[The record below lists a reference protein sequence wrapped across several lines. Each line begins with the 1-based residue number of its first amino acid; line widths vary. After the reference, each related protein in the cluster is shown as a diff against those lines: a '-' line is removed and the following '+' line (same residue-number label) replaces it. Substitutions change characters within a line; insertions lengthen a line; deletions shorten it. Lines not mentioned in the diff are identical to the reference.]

1 MERDSERIIGVIM
14 YSAIS
19 PDYTLRTIVFTD
31 KRLLEIPL
39 SKMSELITKTN
50 ELPSVIAS
58 LFEAINP
65 AIFSGLGNLVGLK
78 LWKDLKK
85 KTQDKQVVFDLE
97 GDVPSEL
104 VKNAVRELEYEKIKW
119 VKLKKVS
126 MSSDAY
132 VGIGAG
138 F

>member
-1 MERDSERIIGVIM
+1 M

-85 KTQDKQVVFDLE
+85 ETQDKQVVFDLE

-119 VKLKKVS
+119 VKLKKL
-126 MSSDAY
+126 A
-132 VGIGAG
+132 
-138 F
+138 